1 MMSEKASLATRV
13 WRWQGQ
19 ETSFAATARG
29 ISGDASDDHALRPGT
44 AAELT
49 EADLALIRHLQRDGR
64 ITFVELAQALN
75 IAEKTVRKRVAEL
88 RDKGLIEITAVTD
101 PRLFGYASVAMV
113 GLRLE
118 PGRIR
123 SAVARELFQ
132 VPSIDYV
139 VATKGRYDLLIE
151 ALCTDDAELS
161 RVIDIELRGRP
172 GVIDAEVFSYLH
184 LHYQQPSWDAA
195 QEKSTGKASAPRTFD
210 IDAVDMHIVR
220 HLSEDG
226 RAKFLEIARQL
237 DVSEGQIRQRFARL
251 TESGALRVVAIV
263 NPRSLGYGT
272 TAWLCISVA
281 PGHAVGAVADRLAG
295 LPSVAYL
302 SVCAGRFDIL
312 AEVVCRDK
320 DDLFQLLDRDVRP
333 SSDIARLESLLCDDL
348 FYRRVM
354 PAPDSKA

>member
-1 MMSEKASLATRV
+1 MGEKTNLATRV

-19 ETSFAATARG
+19 ETSFVAAAQGKRG
-29 ISGDASDDHALRPGT
+29 HPSDDHALRPGS

-49 EADLALIRHLQRDGR
+49 AADLELIRHLQRDGR
-64 ITFVELAQALN
+64 ITFVELAQVLN
-75 IAEKTVRKRVAEL
+75 MAEKTVRKRVAEL
-88 RDKGLIEITAVTD
+88 REKGLIEITAVTD
-101 PRLFGYASVAMV
+101 PRLFGYASVAMI

-123 SAVARELFQ
+123 SDVARELFQ

-139 VATKGRYDLLIE
+139 VTTKGRYDLLIE
-151 ALCTDDAELS
+151 VLCTDDAALS
-161 RVIDIELRGRP
+161 RVIDVEIRGRP
-172 GVIDAEVFSYLH
+172 GVVDAEVFSYLH

-195 QEKSTGKASAPRTFD
+195 QAKPTERASVPRTFEV
-210 IDAVDMHIVR
+210 DAVDMHIVR
-220 HLSEDG
+220 QLSEDG

-251 TESGALRVVAIV
+251 TGSGALRLVAIV

-281 PGHAVGAVADRLAG
+281 PGHAVSAVADRLAG

-302 SVCAGRFDIL
+302 AVCAGRFDIL

-320 DDLFQLLDRDVRP
+320 DDLFQLLDRDVRR

-354 PAPDSKA
+354 PAPGK